1 MIDTVFNSNN
11 EISTD
16 ELPGIPKQSSPMAL
30 VVAAMVFGIIGLV
43 LLLWP
48 SAS

>member
-1 MIDTVFNSNN
+1 MIDTAFNSSN

-16 ELPGIPKQSSPMAL
+16 ELPSIPQQSSPMSL
-30 VVAAMVFGIIGLV
+30 VVAAMVFGVTGLV

-48 SAS
+48 SA